1 MGKLKRFEEMEMW
14 VSARDLVRRIY
25 AVTKSPSFFK
35 DYGLRD
41 QIRRASVSIAS
52 NIAEGFESQSNPSFC
67 RFLSS
72 DRGSAA
78 EVRAQ
83 LYLALD
89 LGYITSSDFEALSSQ
104 AESISRQITGFLNY
118 LKKLPHR
125 K

>member
-1 MGKLKRFEEMEMW
+1 MGKFKRFEEMDMW
-14 VSARDLVRRIY
+14 ISARALVKHIY
-25 AVTKSPSFFK
+25 AASKNPSFYRDF
-35 DYGLRD
+35 GLRD

-72 DRGSAA
+72 ARGSAA

-89 LGYITSSDFEALSSQ
+89 LGYISGSDFERIASQ
-104 AESISRQITGFLNY
+104 AESISRQITGFINY
-118 LKKLPHR
+118 LKKSPHSR
-125 K
+125 